1 MLSKIEVASGKYTVV
16 FLPRNKK
23 IPRQT
28 ADGKMHAP
36 QQHAREARSH
46 HDYAKHHQHF
56 AEFSH
61 RPRSTLADAS
71 RTVLSRVPE
80 AAPLQ

>member
-16 FLPRNKK
+16 FLPRKRK
-23 IPRQT
+23 SPGRRPI
-28 ADGKMHAP
+28 GKMHAP

-56 AEFSH
+56 AEISH
-61 RPRSTLADAS
+61 RPR
-71 RTVLSRVPE
+71 
-80 AAPLQ
+80 